1 MESLGDYCVVCGQL
15 IHAGEISVTLVY
27 QKAHQRCSENGYT
40 TRWDSCYQVGIQED
54 QDTMIAKFI

>member
-27 QKAHQRCSENGYT
+27 QKAHQRCSENRYT
-40 TRWDSCYQVGIQED
+40 TPLGLPRIKLVSKK
-54 QDTMIAKFI
+54 TKKR